1 MRKKQ
6 TKGLLKAA
14 EDAKKDRNGRGGSGA
29 HTDTLLCSDRFNIF
43 VLQNFF
49 SFNFYSSEE
58 LRIGLYCFIKI
69 YRF

>member
-14 EDAKKDRNGRGGSGA
+14 EDAKKDKNGRGGSGA

-49 SFNFYSSEE
+49 FSSNFYSSGE
-58 LRIGLYCFIKI
+58 LRIGL
-69 YRF
+69 